1 MRTIDVPQDCVVV
14 LFTQDALV
22 GFIEMLNR
30 NNVRDYEG
38 NPIQFEIAE
47 YGHSNIATFKMV
59 KTNVCEACE

>member
-30 NNVRDYEG
+30 NNVRDFAG
-38 NPIQFEIAE
+38 NLVQFEVAE
-47 YGHSNIATFKMV
+47 YGAIASLKTTITNI
-59 KTNVCEACE
+59 CEACE